1 MTGESASRRTSKE
14 DSVEGGTKGD
24 DGPAQVAPAKK
35 FPAKLMQS
43 KSDENE
49 IQVLER
55 LDHGGNEGVQEN
67 KQAASAVGW
76 VCCAPCIWLRTSTTV
91 HKIALTAATL
101 LVTSLLVV
109 SPILFLISTAP
120 SQAPRDCLTHKLED
134 CFATQQPPPECTT
147 EDCRVAAMTIYA
159 RMNAKLDPCRDFK
172 SYSCSPIINNSM
184 SVVKSS
190 QEGVDLQ
197 MQGLLESN
205 TSSGV
210 FHKLGRLYESCLR
223 QSLNATSI
231 RLLLEGLGGYLPSGS
246 LGPSSI
252 GPLISKIAAL
262 GPTPLIGIYFDLSYG
277 RKPQIMLIID
287 GPTTSAPVLENTIRW
302 MGPKAPP
309 YKIRNDVPE
318 LLDDLMNVFL
328 PSSLSKEQR
337 QSEKDLIRNFVSE
350 LNRLRQHHLDR
361 DFSNSYVVYNVTT
374 LSATYSYLKWNDVIP
389 QNWSGPIVVRS
400 LAYFNRLHTLL
411 SPLKHQTRVI
421 HNALLLL
428 FALGALPPTHPSPVA
443 CTKATMWALPQASS
457 ALYMA
462 HHSIETVRKS
472 INRVEI
478 LFETLKAHLKRA
490 PSLRGA
496 ALVKLSSLKIQANPW
511 PLWYNQTKI
520 GEMLDMV
527 DITSDNWFEN
537 ILKLYKLQQQQFPN
551 DNMTM
556 DSHVAWAYPILAQSF
571 YDTLSHSIVVPLSV
585 VLVPYFKPKLPP
597 YMHYSSVGVQIAKE
611 ILRSITRAF
620 EDKALKCVPGSVNVF
635 SNSSR
640 MDILIHS
647 GGMQIAY
654 HSLLSLTGPIKGMER
669 LGGLNLTPTQ
679 IFYLVSAQELCAD
692 SLYAGIDTD
701 SDDFTDILGWLIA
714 QGGSA
719 NDVFHCPHGSVIN
732 TKKTCNIL

>member
-1 MTGESASRRTSKE
+1 MTAEAASRRASKE
-14 DSVEGGTKGD
+14 DSATEGAKGEE
-24 DGPAQVAPAKK
+24 GATAPLRKPLIK
-35 FPAKLMQS
+35 QLTQS

-55 LDHGGNEGVQEN
+55 LDHGESAQDS
-67 KQAASAVGW
+67 KHAAAAVGW
-76 VCCAPCIWLRTSTTV
+76 VCCAPCIWLRTSTAV

-101 LVTSLLVV
+101 LVTSLLVA

-120 SQAPRDCLTHKLED
+120 SQSPRDCLSHKLED
-134 CFATQQPPPECTT
+134 CFATPQPPPECTD

-159 RMNAKLDPCRDFK
+159 RMNGKLDPCRDFK
-172 SYSCSPIINNSM
+172 SYSCSPIINSSAN
-184 SVVKSS
+184 VVKSS
-190 QEGVDLQ
+190 QEFVDLQ
-197 MQGLLESN
+197 MLGLLESN
-205 TSSGV
+205 NTTSSGV
-210 FHKLGRLYESCLR
+210 FRKLSRLYESCLR
-223 QSLNATSI
+223 QSLNSTSI

-252 GPLISKIAAL
+252 APLMSKVAAL

-309 YKIRNDVPE
+309 YKVRKDVPE

-328 PSSLSKEQR
+328 PSSLTKEQR
-337 QSEKDLIRNFVSE
+337 QSEMNLIRNFVSE

-361 DFSNSYVVYNVTT
+361 DFSNSFVVNNVTT
-374 LSATYSYLKWNDVIP
+374 LTTSYPYVKWSDVIP
-389 QNWSGPIVVRS
+389 VNWSGPIVVRS
-400 LAYFNRLHTLL
+400 LDYLNRLHKLL
-411 SPLKHQTRVI
+411 TSGDHQTRVI
-421 HNALLLL
+421 HNSLLVL
-428 FALGALPPTHPSPVA
+428 FALGALPPNHPSPIV

-457 ALYMA
+457 ALYMTQ
-462 HHSIETVRKS
+462 HSMDTVRQS
-472 INRVEI
+472 ISRVEI

-511 PLWYNQTKI
+511 PLWYNHTKI
-520 GEMLDMV
+520 QEMLDKV
-527 DITSDNWFEN
+527 EITSDNWFEN
-537 ILKLYKLQQQQFPN
+537 ILRLYKLQQEQRPN

-556 DSHVAWAYPILAQSF
+556 ASHVAWAYPIIAQSF

-597 YMHYSSVGVQIAKE
+597 YLHYASVGVQIGKE

-620 EDKALKCVPGSVNVF
+620 EDKALKCVPGSVNIF

-669 LGGLNLTPTQ
+669 LGGLNLSPTQ

-692 SLYAGIDTD
+692 SLYTGIDTD
-701 SDDFTDILGWLIA
+701 SDDFNDILGWLIA
-714 QGGSA
+714 QGGGA
-719 NDVFHCPHGSVIN
+719 NEVFHCPHGSVIN
-732 TKKTCNIL
+732 TRKTCNIL

>member
-1 MTGESASRRTSKE
+1 MTAESASRRASKE
-14 DSVEGGTKGD
+14 DGGDGAAAKTEDGSAQQATK
-24 DGPAQVAPAKK
+24 
-35 FPAKLMQS
+35 KLLSKLAQS

-55 LDHGGNEGVQEN
+55 LDHGVNETAQEN

-134 CFATQQPPPECTT
+134 CFATPQPPPECTD
-147 EDCRVAAMTIYA
+147 EDCRVAAMTIFA
-159 RMNAKLDPCRDFK
+159 RMNANLDPCRNFK
-172 SYSCSPIINNSM
+172 SYSCSPIINNSV

-197 MQGLLESN
+197 MQNLLVTN

-210 FHKLGRLYESCLR
+210 FRKLGRLYESCLR
-223 QSLNATSI
+223 QTLNSSSI
-231 RLLLEGLGGYLPSGS
+231 RLLLESLGGYLPSGS

-252 GPLISKIAAL
+252 APLMSKIAAF
-262 GPTPLIGIYFDLSYG
+262 GPTPLIGVYFDLSYG
-277 RKPQIMLIID
+277 RKPQIVLIID
-287 GPTTSAPVLENTIRW
+287 GPTTSASVLENTIRW

-328 PSSLSKEQR
+328 PSSLSPKQR
-337 QSEKDLIRNFVSE
+337 QSEMDLIRKFVSE
-350 LNRLRQHHLDR
+350 VNRLRQNYLDR
-361 DFSNSYVVYNVTT
+361 DFSNSYLVDNVTT
-374 LSATYSYLKWNDVIP
+374 LSSAYSYLKWSDMIP
-389 QNWSGPIVVRS
+389 MNWSGPIVVRS
-400 LAYFNRLHTLL
+400 RNYVHHLRDLL
-411 SPLKHQTRVI
+411 KNHQTRII
-421 HNALLLL
+421 HNSLLLL
-428 FALGALPPTHPSPVA
+428 FALGILPPTHPSPLV

-457 ALYMA
+457 ALYLTQ
-462 HHSIETVRKS
+462 HSMDTVRQS
-472 INRVEI
+472 INRAEI

-511 PLWYNQTKI
+511 PVWYNHTKI
-520 GEMLDMV
+520 EQMLEKV
-527 DITSDNWFEN
+527 EISTDNWFEN
-537 ILKLYKLQQQQFPN
+537 ILKLYKLQQEQSPN
-551 DNMTM
+551 DNITM
-556 DSHVAWAYPILAQSF
+556 DSHVAWAYPIIAQSF
-571 YDTLSHSIVVPLSV
+571 YDSLSHSIVVPMSV

-597 YMHYSSVGVQIAKE
+597 YLHYASVGVQIAKE

-620 EDKALKCVPGSVNVF
+620 EDKALKCVPGSVNIF

-669 LGGLNLTPTQ
+669 LGGLNLSPTQ

-692 SLYAGIDTD
+692 SLYSGIDTD

>member
-1 MTGESASRRTSKE
+1 MTAESASRRPSKE
-14 DSVEGGTKGD
+14 DGSEGG
-24 DGPAQVAPAKK
+24 GPKSDEGGPQAASKRMLG
-35 FPAKLMQS
+35 KLMHS

-55 LDHGGNEGVQEN
+55 LDHGINETAQDN

-120 SQAPRDCLTHKLED
+120 SQAPRDCLTHKIED
-134 CFATQQPPPECTT
+134 CFATPQPPPECTD

-159 RMNAKLDPCRDFK
+159 RMNGKLDPCKDFK

-197 MQGLLESN
+197 MQNLLETN

-210 FHKLGRLYESCLR
+210 FRKLGRLYESCLR
-223 QSLNATSI
+223 QSLNSSSI
-231 RLLLEGLGGYLPSGS
+231 RLLLESLGGYLPNGS

-252 GPLISKIAAL
+252 APLMSKIAAL

-337 QSEKDLIRNFVSE
+337 QSEMDLIRNFVSE

-374 LSATYSYLKWNDVIP
+374 LSTTYSYLKWNDVIP

-400 LAYFNRLHTLL
+400 LDYFNRLHTLL
-411 SPLKHQTRVI
+411 TSSAHQTRVI
-421 HNALLLL
+421 HNSLLLL
-428 FALGALPPTHPSPVA
+428 FALGALPPAHPSPMV

-457 ALYMA
+457 ALYMTQ
-462 HHSIETVRKS
+462 HSMDTVRQS
-472 INRVEI
+472 INRVEM

-511 PLWYNQTKI
+511 PMWYNHTRMAQ
-520 GEMLDMV
+520 MLEKV
-527 DITSDNWFEN
+527 EVSSDNWFEN
-537 ILKLYKLQQQQFPN
+537 ILKLYKLQLQQLPN
-551 DNMTM
+551 FNMTM

-597 YMHYSSVGVQIAKE
+597 YLHYASVGVQIAKE

-620 EDKALKCVPGSVNVF
+620 EDKALKCVPGSVNIF

-669 LGGLNLTPTQ
+669 LGGLNLSPTQ

-692 SLYAGIDTD
+692 SLYTGIDTD

-719 NDVFHCPHGSVIN
+719 NEVFHCPHGSVIN